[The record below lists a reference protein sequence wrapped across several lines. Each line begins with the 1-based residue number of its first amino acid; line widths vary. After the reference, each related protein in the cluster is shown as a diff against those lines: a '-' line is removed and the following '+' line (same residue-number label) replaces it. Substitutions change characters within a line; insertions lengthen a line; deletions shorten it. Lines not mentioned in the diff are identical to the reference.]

1 MRDLNLPTSFEAWN
15 WNKDDDTIKAYYAI
29 SNKGYTSEFKAA
41 VWNALCNKLYQTMN
55 AMSLSWDN
63 KYTTYSEVLL
73 SGTYPTLTAQIFNS
87 VRHNIEVYVPTT
99 WKWVFNRTY
108 EGYIGRLD
116 FRGVSST
123 SNPDTLF
130 GSYILEIAR
139 KLNLLIS
146 IYKNEA
152 SFAEPNVAFTFV
164 LDTTHVE
171 FVSLDSAILNID
183 LINNTV
189 SDSALAYIEP
199 LELNIN
205 SKNTHTNNVLLSL
218 RNAAQTLAINE
229 RFSLSASATLLL
241 EELYRNL
248 YTYVYSTINQ
258 NAKLAVSNNTR
269 IINVDLRVEHLNEAT
284 LILPDIID
292 MLNEI
297 ISTTSQTAELK
308 KLEPLTLYID
318 VLSSI
323 YETAKVE
330 VVKSRLI
337 QSYSSAE
344 STALGD
350 METITGRELYSI
362 VSAVLRMQRTI
373 MNRALAARAVSS
385 VPVVANINSSAY
397 SKQAGIIPVTEINH
411 IYGITASSVAFERI
425 IMDSIIAHILSDEG
439 SAVVKEAL
447 ILPVESLLSKLTIER
462 SEAEIK
468 LIKQVAHNFSHRL
481 NIVSEVAANESK
493 IMNAIDYSELVVN
506 AATLVGYVDDK
517 MLSALGS
524 YFSSGQFELDL
535 LHYEGDVF
543 ITNYLSQI
551 SVDALINAISPLNVE
566 VYHNESEIF
575 EAELSLRL
583 AEDSMNIHELAFQ
596 DSTNANLVKV
606 DFNSF
611 SVNTLIEASIES
623 FIEFDITSWRNPV
636 LINDILEIYQV
647 YETEQ
652 DGTNLNLR

>member
-1 MRDLNLPTSFEAWN
+1 MKDLNLPTSFEAWN

-29 SNKGYTSEFKAA
+29 TNKGYTSEFKAA
-41 VWNALCNKLYQTMN
+41 VWNALCNKLYQTLN

-73 SGTYPTLTAQIFNS
+73 SGSYPTLTAQIFNS
-87 VRHNIEVYVPTT
+87 VRHNIEVHVPTT
-99 WKWVFNRTY
+99 WKWVFNKTY

-116 FRGVSST
+116 FRGISST

-171 FVSLDSAILNID
+171 FVSLDAAILNVD

-218 RNAAQTLAINE
+218 INAAQTLAINE
-229 RFSLSASATLLL
+229 SFSLSASATLLL
-241 EELYRNL
+241 EKLYRNL

-344 STALGD
+344 VQHLV
-350 METITGRELYSI
+350 IW
-362 VSAVLRMQRTI
+362 
-373 MNRALAARAVSS
+373 
-385 VPVVANINSSAY
+385 
-397 SKQAGIIPVTEINH
+397 KQSLVEN
-411 IYGITASSVAFERI
+411 F
-425 IMDSIIAHILSDEG
+425 IL
-439 SAVVKEAL
+439 
-447 ILPVESLLSKLTIER
+447 
-462 SEAEIK
+462 
-468 LIKQVAHNFSHRL
+468 
-481 NIVSEVAANESK
+481 
-493 IMNAIDYSELVVN
+493 
-506 AATLVGYVDDK
+506 
-517 MLSALGS
+517 
-524 YFSSGQFELDL
+524 
-535 LHYEGDVF
+535 
-543 ITNYLSQI
+543 
-551 SVDALINAISPLNVE
+551 
-566 VYHNESEIF
+566 
-575 EAELSLRL
+575 
-583 AEDSMNIHELAFQ
+583 
-596 DSTNANLVKV
+596 
-606 DFNSF
+606 
-611 SVNTLIEASIES
+611 
-623 FIEFDITSWRNPV
+623 
-636 LINDILEIYQV
+636 
-647 YETEQ
+647 
-652 DGTNLNLR
+652 

>member
-87 VRHNIEVYVPTT
+87 VRHNIEVHVPTT

-362 VSAVLRMQRTI
+362 VSAVLRMQRII

-447 ILPVESLLSKLTIER
+447 ILPVESLFSKLTIER

-481 NIVSEVAANESK
+481 SIVSEVASNESK

-524 YFSSGQFELDL
+524 YFSSGQFELEL

-575 EAELSLRL
+575 EAEPSLRL

>member
-87 VRHNIEVYVPTT
+87 VRHNIEVHVPTT

-229 RFSLSASATLLL
+229 SFSLSASATLLL

-447 ILPVESLLSKLTIER
+447 ILPVESLFSKLTIER

-481 NIVSEVAANESK
+481 SIVSEVASNESK

-524 YFSSGQFELDL
+524 YFSSGQFELEL

-575 EAELSLRL
+575 EAEPSLRL

>member
-1 MRDLNLPTSFEAWN
+1 MRNLNLPTSFEAWN
-15 WNKDDDTIKAYYAI
+15 WSKDDDTIKAYYAI
-29 SNKGYTSEFKAA
+29 SNKGYTAEFKTA
-41 VWNALCNKLYQTMN
+41 VWNSLCNKLYQTLN
-55 AMSLSWDN
+55 AMNLSWDN
-63 KYTTYSEVLL
+63 KYSTYSEVLL
-73 SGTYPTLTAQIFNS
+73 SGYYPTLTARVFNS
-87 VRHNIEVYVPTT
+87 VRHNIEVHVPTT
-99 WKWVFNRTY
+99 WKWVFNKTY
-108 EGYIGRLD
+108 EGYVGRLD
-116 FRGVSST
+116 FRGASTT

-139 KLNLLIS
+139 KLNILIS
-146 IYKNEA
+146 IFKNEA

-229 RFSLSASATLLL
+229 SFSLSASATLLL

-297 ISTTSQTAELK
+297 ISTTIQTAELK

-481 NIVSEVAANESK
+481 SIVSEVASNESK

-524 YFSSGQFELDL
+524 YFSSGQFELEL

-575 EAELSLRL
+575 EAEPSLRL

>member
-29 SNKGYTSEFKAA
+29 SNKGYTSEFKAV

-87 VRHNIEVYVPTT
+87 VRHNIEVHVPTT

-205 SKNTHTNNVLLSL
+205 SKNTHINDALISL
-218 RNAAQTLAINE
+218 KNAAQTLAINE
-229 RFSLSASATLLL
+229 SFSLSASATLLL

-323 YETAKVE
+323 YETAKME

-337 QSYSSAE
+337 QSYSSSE
-344 STALGD
+344 STVLGD

-385 VPVVANINSSAY
+385 VPAVANINSSAY
-397 SKQAGIIPVTEINH
+397 SKQAGIIPSTEINH
-411 IYGITASSVAFERI
+411 IYGITASSFAFERI

-447 ILPVESLLSKLTIER
+447 ILPVESLFSKLTIER

-481 NIVSEVAANESK
+481 SIVSEVASNESK

-524 YFSSGQFELDL
+524 YFSSGQFELEL

-566 VYHNESEIF
+566 VYHIESEMF
-575 EAELSLRL
+575 EAEPSLRL

-623 FIEFDITSWRNPV
+623 FIEFDPTSWRNPV

>member
-15 WNKDDDTIKAYYAI
+15 WSKDDDTIKAYYAI
-29 SNKGYTSEFKAA
+29 SNKDYTSEFKAA
-41 VWNALCNKLYQTMN
+41 VWNSLCNKLYQTLN
-55 AMSLSWDN
+55 AMSLSWDD
-63 KYTTYSEVLL
+63 KYTTYTGVLL
-73 SGTYPTLTAQIFNS
+73 SGSYPTLTAQIFNS
-87 VRHNIEVYVPTT
+87 VRHNIEVHVPTT
-99 WKWVFNRTY
+99 WKWVFNRSY
-108 EGYIGRLD
+108 EGFVGRLD
-116 FRGVSST
+116 FRGSSTT

-146 IYKNEA
+146 IFKNDA
-152 SFAEPNVAFTFV
+152 SFAEPSVAFTFV
-164 LDTTHVE
+164 LDTTQIE
-171 FVSLDSAILNID
+171 FVSLDAAILNVN
-183 LINNTV
+183 LINNSV
-189 SDSALAYIEP
+189 SSSALAYIEP
-199 LELNIN
+199 FELNIN
-205 SKNTHTNNVLLSL
+205 SKNIHTNDALISL
-218 RNAAQTLAINE
+218 KNAAQTLAINE

-269 IINVDLRVEHLNEAT
+269 ILNVDLRVEHLNEAI

-292 MLNEI
+292 MLTEI
-297 ISTTSQTAELK
+297 VLTTSQTAELK
-308 KLEPLTLYID
+308 ELEPLTLYVD

-344 STALGD
+344 STVLGD
-350 METITGRELYSI
+350 METITGKELYSI

-385 VPVVANINSSAY
+385 VPAVANINSSAY
-397 SKQAGIIPVTEINH
+397 SRLAGIIPAVEIDH
-411 IYGITASSVAFERI
+411 VYGITASSVAFERI
-425 IMDSIIAHILSDEG
+425 IMDSIIAHMLSDEG
-439 SAVVKEAL
+439 SVVVKEAT
-447 ILPVESLLSKLTIER
+447 ILPAESISSNLTVES

-468 LIKQVAHNFSHRL
+468 LIKQAAHNFSHRL
-481 NIVSEVAANESK
+481 NIISEVVANEIK
-493 IMNAIDYSELVVN
+493 NINAIDHSELVVN

-524 YFSSGQFELDL
+524 YFSGGQFELDL

-543 ITNYLSQI
+543 ITNYLNQI
-551 SVDALINAISPLNVE
+551 SADALIIAISPLNVE
-566 VYHNESEIF
+566 VDHIEGEMF
-575 EAELSLRL
+575 QAEPSLRL

-596 DSTNANLVKV
+596 DSINANLVKV

-611 SVNTLIEASIES
+611 SVNTLIETNIES
-623 FIEFDITSWRNPV
+623 FIEFDSTSWRNPV
-636 LINDILEIYQV
+636 LVNFTLEIYQV
-647 YETEQ
+647 YEAEQ